1 MNRAERRKAERNNK
15 RDIRK
20 NEVRLTEE
28 ELNEIKERVSDAAS
42 ITSVDILMTCFA
54 LAEHRMHGF
63 GKKRIRKTI
72 DYIDELVEGIVNGD
86 STIDEYKKELKEEA
100 DVTIVARR

>member
-20 NEVRLTEE
+20 NEVRLTREE
-28 ELNEIKERVSDAAS
+28 MNKIKERISDDVS

-54 LAEHRMHGF
+54 LAEHRLYGF
-63 GKKRIRKTI
+63 GKKRIKRTI
-72 DYIDELVEGIVNGD
+72 DYIDDLVEGIVNGD

-100 DVTIVARR
+100 DVTIVARD

>member
-63 GKKRIRKTI
+63 GKKRIKRTI
-72 DYIDELVEGIVNGD
+72 DYIDDLVEGIVNGD
-86 STIDEYKKELKEEA
+86 STIDEYKKELKEET
-100 DVTIVARR
+100 DITVVARR